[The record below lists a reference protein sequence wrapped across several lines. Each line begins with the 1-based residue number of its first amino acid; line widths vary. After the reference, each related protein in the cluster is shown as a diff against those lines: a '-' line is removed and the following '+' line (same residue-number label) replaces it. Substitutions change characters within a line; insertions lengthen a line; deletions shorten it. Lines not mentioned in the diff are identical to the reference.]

1 MDWCPRITGS
11 LQGTFPF
18 LRNSF
23 SLERTQDE
31 PEYVGGRGVSFP
43 SMQLSGYNSWLSCAP
58 PDGFIIHLKLARLL
72 PLFFAAVCRK
82 GNGIWK
88 DSKVKWVFLSFR
100 LTPVSYGD
108 DKATRDNVKL
118 GVAALP
124 ILSVLYRRTMRGQCG
139 GLIHPPGAL
148 ASVPQQSPGGK
159 KKKKGPSPL
168 PLRVGDAQGH
178 DGGGGIKQNIYIC
191 I

>member
-1 MDWCPRITGS
+1 MVIVCAARWLYHPPETG
-11 LQGTFPF
+11 P
-18 LRNSF
+18 
-23 SLERTQDE
+23 
-31 PEYVGGRGVSFP
+31 
-43 SMQLSGYNSWLSCAP
+43 AP
-58 PDGFIIHLKLARLL
+58 AS
-72 PLFFAAVCRK
+72 FFAAVCRK

-88 DSKVKWVFLSFR
+88 DSKVKWGFSFR

-159 KKKKGPSPL
+159 KKKGPSPL

-178 DGGGGIKQNIYIC
+178 DGGRGGLNKIYIYVYRKKKKS
-191 I
+191 IRETAEEITGRAKSRSHIPET